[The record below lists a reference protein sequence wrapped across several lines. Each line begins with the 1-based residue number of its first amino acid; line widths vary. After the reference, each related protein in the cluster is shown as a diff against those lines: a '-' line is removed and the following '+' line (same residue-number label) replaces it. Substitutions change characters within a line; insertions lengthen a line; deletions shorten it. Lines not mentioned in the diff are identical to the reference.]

1 MEEKKFYQKNWFVI
15 LTLIFVFPIGLY
27 LMWRHTD
34 WKPKTKKIVTGIV
47 GFIFVLNLFSSDD
60 ESKSD
65 VSSTTNIEEPKTE
78 EISKDNE
85 TKEEKE
91 RKEKENL
98 EAKKKEEEKKAKEQE
113 EKERKEKEQKEKEQK
128 EKEEQEEKEKQNQE
142 EAKKKKEQEEDSK
155 NLSPIGLEEVTVAKF
170 VDGDTTRFYY
180 NGEDVSFRYLLIDT
194 PETKHPRV
202 GKQPFGPEASARTQE
217 LLSNASV
224 IEVEHDIGEKVDK
237 YDRHLAYIWA
247 DGVMVNEVLVR
258 EGLAQVNYVYPPNT
272 RHLDRLK
279 EAERLAKEEGLGI
292 WSLPLPFD
300 DESYSSKSQSQSSG
314 SNSGGGTS
322 GSSNSI
328 DHGGGQSPDT
338 NSNAPTSFQ
347 NCTKLREWYP
357 NGVGSDHPAYAP
369 KHDRDKDGWACE
381 Q

>member
-15 LTLIFVFPIGLY
+15 LTLIFVFPIVLY

-34 WKPKTKKIVTGIV
+34 WKPKTIKIVTGIV
-47 GFIFVLNLFSSDD
+47 SFIFVLNLFSSND
-60 ESKSD
+60 ESKND

-78 EISKDNE
+78 EISKDDE
-85 TKEEKE
+85 TKE
-91 RKEKENL
+91 KEKENL
-98 EAKKKEEEKKAKEQE
+98 ESKKKEEEKKAKEQE

-128 EKEEQEEKEKQNQE
+128 EKEEQEEKEKQKQEKLETKKKEEEKKAKKQEEKERKEKEQKEKEQKEKEEQEEKEKQKQE

-155 NLSPIGLEEVTVAKF
+155 NISPIGLEEVTVAKF

-202 GKQPFGPEASARTQE
+202 EQQPFGPEASARTQE

-224 IEVEHDIGEKVDK
+224 IEVEHDMGEKVDR

-279 EAERLAKEEGLGI
+279 E
-292 WSLPLPFD
+292 
-300 DESYSSKSQSQSSG
+300 
-314 SNSGGGTS
+314 
-322 GSSNSI
+322 
-328 DHGGGQSPDT
+328 
-338 NSNAPTSFQ
+338 
-347 NCTKLREWYP
+347 
-357 NGVGSDHPAYAP
+357 
-369 KHDRDKDGWACE
+369 
-381 Q
+381 

>member
-34 WKPKTKKIVTGIV
+34 WKPKTKKIITGIV

-78 EISKDNE
+78 EISKDDE
-85 TKEEKE
+85 TEEEKDNQ
-91 RKEKENL
+91 EKENL

-113 EKERKEKEQKEKEQK
+113 EKEQK
-128 EKEEQEEKEKQNQE
+128 EKEEQEDKEKKKQE
-142 EAKKKKEQEEDSK
+142 EAKKKKEQEENSK
-155 NLSPIGLEEVTVAKF
+155 NIAPIGLEEVTVAKF

-202 GKQPFGPEASARTQE
+202 GQQPFGPEASARTQE

-314 SNSGGGTS
+314 SNSNSGGSRNT
-322 GSSNSI
+322 I

-338 NSNAPTSFQ
+338 NSNAPTYFQ
-347 NCTKLREWYP
+347 NCTELRKWYP

>member
-1 MEEKKFYQKNWFVI
+1 
-15 LTLIFVFPIGLY
+15 
-27 LMWRHTD
+27 
-34 WKPKTKKIVTGIV
+34 KTKKKKKKKKKK
-47 GFIFVLNLFSSDD
+47 
-60 ESKSD
+60 SK
-65 VSSTTNIEEPKTE
+65 
-78 EISKDNE
+78 KDKK
-85 TKEEKE
+85 KEKKE
-91 RKEKENL
+91 RKEKEEL
-98 EAKKKEEEKKAKEQE
+98 EKKKKEEEKKAKEQE

-202 GKQPFGPEASARTQE
+202 GQQPFGPEASARTQE

-272 RHLDRLK
+272 RHVDRLK

-314 SNSGGGTS
+314 SNSSGGTS
-322 GSSNSI
+322 GSRNSI

-357 NGVGSDHPAYAP
+357 NGVGSDHLAYAP
-369 KHDRDKDGWACE
+369 KHDRDKDGLACE

>member
-1 MEEKKFYQKNWFVI
+1 MPDNFYDENNMDPKDKKERNGCLKWLFY
-15 LTLIFVFPIGLY
+15 
-27 LMWRHTD
+27 
-34 WKPKTKKIVTGIV
+34 
-47 GFIFVLNLFSSDD
+47 GFIAMVLLGACGAVLDD
-60 ESKSD
+60 GENNKD
-65 VSSTTNIEEPKTE
+65 TVNEPKTE
-78 EISKDNE
+78 EASKDDE
-85 TKEEKE
+85 TKEE
-91 RKEKENL
+91 EKENL

-113 EKERKEKEQKEKEQK
+113 EKERKEKERK
-128 EKEEQEEKEKQNQE
+128 EKEEQEAKEKQKQE

-155 NLSPIGLEEVTVAKF
+155 NIAPIGLEEVTVAKI

-202 GKQPFGPEASARTQE
+202 GQQPFGPEASARTQE

-314 SNSGGGTS
+314 SNSSGGTS
-322 GSSNSI
+322 GSRNSI
-328 DHGGGQSPDT
+328 DHGGGQSPDI

>member
-34 WKPKTKKIVTGIV
+34 WKPKTKKIVIGFV
-47 GFIFVLNLFSSDD
+47 SFIFVLNLFSSDD
-60 ESKSD
+60 ESKND

-78 EISKDNE
+78 EISKNDE
-85 TKEEKE
+85 TEEEKE

-113 EKERKEKEQKEKEQK
+113 EKERKEKEQKEKE
-128 EKEEQEEKEKQNQE
+128 EQEAKEKQKQE

-155 NLSPIGLEEVTVAKF
+155 NIAPIGLEEVTVAKF

-180 NGEDVSFRYLLIDT
+180 NGEDVSFSNLLIDT

-202 GKQPFGPEASARTQE
+202 GQQPFGPEASARTQE

-237 YDRHLAYIWA
+237 YNRHLAYIWA

-292 WSLPLPFD
+292 WSLQLPFD
-300 DESYSSKSQSQSSG
+300 EESYSSKNQWQSSG
-314 SNSGGGTS
+314 SISCGGTS
-322 GSSNSI
+322 GSRNSVY
-328 DHGGGQSPDT
+328 H
-338 NSNAPTSFQ
+338 
-347 NCTKLREWYP
+347 
-357 NGVGSDHPAYAP
+357 
-369 KHDRDKDGWACE
+369 
-381 Q
+381 